1 MIKYDNKVMIV
12 IFLACTHLTWQQK
25 KSAMRLDDD
34 DYHYDHDDHDD
45 HDEDHTDNDDY
56 DQYDDHE
63 DDDHMYDNDDHHYDD
78 IRLEVTWPTSW
89 TRPRVISSS
98 PSSM

>member
-1 MIKYDNKVMIV
+1 MTIKLIYDHIMIKYDNKVMIV

-25 KSAMRLDDD
+25 KSAMRLDYD
-34 DYHYDHDDHDD
+34 DYHYD
-45 HDEDHTDNDDY
+45 Y
-56 DQYDDHE
+56 R
-63 DDDHMYDNDDHHYDD
+63 YDNDDHHYDD